1 MSDRNIHIYT
11 YFIFE
16 TKQIIDI
23 LINILRKLEMTKD
36 LTTSSISRQN
46 ILNNE
51 YALEKVELHL
61 ALGGL
66 TWKDERIFT
75 KAKVVQLLQVDVRT
89 IERYLEQNKGE
100 LVKNGYRI
108 LKGQEFKEFKEYVS
122 DIHVGDMLK
131 TPSLGVFSFRTVL
144 NLAMLITESDKA
156 KSIRNKIL
164 DIVLDVMAQK
174 SGGHTKYINQREEDY
189 LLVSYKE
196 FSYRQEFTNALD
208 YYLETS
214 NKYKYATYTDKIYK
228 IVFLENAKEYK
239 KILDLKKKDNVKDT
253 LYSEILN
260 IIASIENGISIDMK
274 NKFESLGRKLTTDE
288 VNILFTNIDNHPYLK
303 PIIDDARVK
312 MASRDFSFRDAL
324 HDKLEHYIQTVPKSD
339 FDKFLGEKSK
349 SLEDRLSSQ
358 ETLSVLKR
366 LKDR

>member
-1 MSDRNIHIYT
+1 
-11 YFIFE
+11 
-16 TKQIIDI
+16 
-23 LINILRKLEMTKD
+23 MTKD
-36 LTTSSISRQN
+36 LTTSNISRQN

-66 TWKDERIFT
+66 TWKNERIFT
-75 KAKVVQLLQVDVRT
+75 KAKVAQIFQVDIRT
-89 IERYLEQNKGE
+89 ITRYLEQNKDE
-100 LVKNGYRI
+100 LDKNGYRI

-122 DIHVGDMLK
+122 DMNVADMLK
-131 TPSLGVFSFRTVL
+131 TPSLGIFSFRTVL
-144 NLAMLITESDKA
+144 NLAMLITESEKA
-156 KSIRNKIL
+156 KTIRNKIL

-208 YYLETS
+208 HYLDMG
-214 NKYKYATYTDKIYK
+214 KYKYAKYTDKIYQ

-239 KILDLKKKDNVKDT
+239 KILDLKKKDNLKDT
-253 LYSEILN
+253 LYSEVLN
-260 IIASIENGISIDMK
+260 VIASVENGIAEDMK
-274 NKFESLGRKLTTDE
+274 IESEKLGRKLTPDE
-288 VNILFTNIDNHPYLK
+288 LNLLFKNIENNPYLK
-303 PIIDDARVK
+303 PIIEDARVK

-324 HDKLEHYIQTVPKSD
+324 HDKLERYIQTVPKSD
-339 FDKFLGEKSK
+339 FDKFLGEKSQ
-349 SLEDRLSSQ
+349 SLEERLSNP
-358 ETLSVLKR
+358 ETLAVLER